1 MELTGLKS
9 YSALM
14 IYINRLPWFIMDYT
28 GSESER
34 LAEFKADPDNKKAL
48 VAGLAMNPLNDDEV
62 FILLS
67 FHKNKHGVP
76 INKSLV
82 HNKTPQDILDM
93 VIETLLAVST
103 ACSSIYI
110 ITEKELG
117 TVPEKSIDVKKSIM
131 DHPDVP
137 LDDNINRAIENGR

>member
-9 YSALM
+9 YAALM

-28 GSESER
+28 GSDSER

-48 VAGLAMNPLNDDEV
+48 VSGLAMHPLNDEEV

-82 HNKTPQDILDM
+82 HNKTPQEILDM